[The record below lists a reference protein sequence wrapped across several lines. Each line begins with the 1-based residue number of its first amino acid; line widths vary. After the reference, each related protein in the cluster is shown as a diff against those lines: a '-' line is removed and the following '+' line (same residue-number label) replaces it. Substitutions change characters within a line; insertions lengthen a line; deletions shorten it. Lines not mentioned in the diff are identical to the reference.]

1 MAKMDTIEAILK
13 EMEAM
18 DESESS
24 SDSELR
30 RSSQAGKKRSC
41 VEISSQNNEIQKLN
55 NTAKP
60 GQQVF
65 GIRKR
70 NNQHGSYQPQYVSVE
85 QVRF

>member
-1 MAKMDTIEAILK
+1 MTTMDTLEAVLK
-13 EMEAM
+13 NL

-41 VEISSQNNEIQKLN
+41 VEISSQNNKNQKLN
-55 NTAKP
+55 NTVKP

-70 NNQHGSYQPQYVSVE
+70 NNQHGSYHQPQYVSVE
-85 QVRF
+85 KARL

>member
-1 MAKMDTIEAILK
+1 MSTMDTLEAVLK
-13 EMEAM
+13 NL

-30 RSSQAGKKRSC
+30 RSSQAGKKRSWL
-41 VEISSQNNEIQKLN
+41 EISSQNNEIQKLN